1 MPGSIR
7 KVTIAQIGVG
17 NWGRALLRNFSSLEG
32 VCVKTIC
39 DLNSELLQRVRS
51 EHPQARLTT
60 DCQQVLDDDEIEAVV
75 IAAPSTEHAQLA
87 TLALG
92 VNKHVFVEKPMAL
105 TARSAQ
111 EVVHLATQRQRILMV
126 GHLLRYHPAYQR
138 AAEIIEKGELGDVYY
153 MYSTRVNLG
162 VYREKEN
169 ALLSLAPHDI
179 TTAFMYLGDR
189 ALSVSARGTSYLK
202 PGIEDVVFVDIEF
215 ENNRAAH
222 LHVSWL
228 DPHKIRKA
236 TIVGSKKMAV
246 VDDMEPSEK
255 LRIYDK
261 GFTAQKEYASY
272 GEALAIRG
280 GSVVS
285 PYIKMVE
292 PLKLESQHFID
303 CIRTE
308 KTPLTNGADGL
319 RVTQVLEAAQ
329 ISLKELGRRISLDT
343 IN

>member
-1 MPGSIR
+1 MLR
-7 KVTIAQIGVG
+7 TMRTVTIAQIGVG

-32 VCVKTIC
+32 VCVKAVC
-39 DLNSELLQRVRS
+39 DVNPEMFQKVRW
-51 EHPQARLTT
+51 EHPHATLTT
-60 DCQQVLDDDEIEAVV
+60 DHQQVLDDDEIEAVV
-75 IAAPSTEHAQLA
+75 IAASSTEHARLA
-87 TLALG
+87 TLALS

-105 TARSAQ
+105 TTKSAS
-111 EVVHLATQRQRILMV
+111 EVVNLATRQRKILMV
-126 GHLLRYHPAYQR
+126 GHLLRYHPA
-138 AAEIIEKGELGDVYY
+138 IIEQGELGDVYY

-162 VYREKEN
+162 IYREKEN

-179 TTAFMYLGDR
+179 TTAFMYLGNK

-215 ENNRAAH
+215 ANNRTAH

-308 KTPLTNGADGL
+308 RTPLTDGTDGL
-319 RVTQVLEAAQ
+319 KVTQVLEAAQ
-329 ISLKELGRRISLDT
+329 TSLKEFGKRITLDALD
-343 IN
+343 

>member
-1 MPGSIR
+1 MR
-7 KVTIAQIGVG
+7 TVTIAQIGVG

-32 VCVKTIC
+32 VCVKAVC
-39 DLNSELLQRVRS
+39 DVNPDMLQKVRS

-92 VNKHVFVEKPMAL
+92 VDKHVFVEKPMAL
-105 TARSAQ
+105 TARSAH
-111 EVVHLATQRQRILMV
+111 EVVNLAAQRQRILMV

-138 AAEIIEKGELGDVYY
+138 VAEIIKEGELGDVYY

-202 PGIEDVVFVDIEF
+202 PGIEDVVFVEIEF

-308 KTPLTNGADGL
+308 KTPLTDGADGL

-329 ISLKELGRRISLDT
+329 ISLKEFGRRISLDT
-343 IN
+343 LN

>member
-1 MPGSIR
+1 MR
-7 KVTIAQIGVG
+7 TVTIAQIGVG

-32 VCVKTIC
+32 VCVKAVC
-39 DLNSELLQRVRS
+39 DVNPEMLQKVRS
-51 EHPQARLTT
+51 GHPQATLTT
-60 DCQQVLDDDEIEAVV
+60 DCQQVFDDDEIEAIVV
-75 IAAPSTEHAQLA
+75 ATPSAEHAHLA
-87 TLALG
+87 ALALG

-105 TARSAQ
+105 TTRSAQ
-111 EVVHLATQRQRILMV
+111 EVVNLAAQRQRILMV

-138 AAEIIEKGELGDVYY
+138 VAEIIEQGELGDVYY

-162 VYREKEN
+162 IYREKEN

-179 TTAFMYLGDR
+179 TTAFMYLGDK
-189 ALSVSARGTSYLK
+189 AISVSARGTSYLK
-202 PGIEDVVFVDIEF
+202 PGVEDVVFVDIEF
-215 ENNRAAH
+215 ANNRTAH
-222 LHVSWL
+222 LHISWL

-308 KTPLTNGADGL
+308 KTPLTDGADGL
-319 RVTQVLEAAQ
+319 RVTRVLEAAQ
-329 ISLKELGRRISLDT
+329 ISLKEFGRRISLDAV
-343 IN
+343 N

>member
-1 MPGSIR
+1 MR
-7 KVTIAQIGVG
+7 TVTIAQIGVG

-32 VCVKTIC
+32 VCVKAVC
-39 DLNSELLQRVRS
+39 DVNPEMLQKVRS
-51 EHPQARLTT
+51 EHPQAMLTT
-60 DCQQVLDDDEIEAVV
+60 DCQQVFDDDEIEAIVV
-75 IAAPSTEHAQLA
+75 ATPSAEHAHLA
-87 TLALG
+87 ALALG

-105 TARSAQ
+105 TTRSAQ
-111 EVVHLATQRQRILMV
+111 EVVNLAAQRQRILMV

-138 AAEIIEKGELGDVYY
+138 VAEIIEQGELGDVYY

-162 VYREKEN
+162 IYREKEN

-179 TTAFMYLGDR
+179 TTAFMYLGDK
-189 ALSVSARGTSYLK
+189 AISVSARGTSYLK
-202 PGIEDVVFVDIEF
+202 PGVEDVVFVDIEF
-215 ENNRAAH
+215 ANNRTAH
-222 LHVSWL
+222 LHISWL

-308 KTPLTNGADGL
+308 KTPLTDGADGL
-319 RVTQVLEAAQ
+319 RVTRVLEAAQ
-329 ISLKELGRRISLDT
+329 ISLKEFGRRISLDAV
-343 IN
+343 N

>member
-1 MPGSIR
+1 MR
-7 KVTIAQIGVG
+7 TVTIAQIGVG

-32 VCVKTIC
+32 VCVKAVC
-39 DLNSELLQRVRS
+39 DVNPEMLQKVRS
-51 EHPQARLTT
+51 EQQQATLTT
-60 DCQQVLDDDEIEAVV
+60 DCQQVFDDDEIEAIVV
-75 IAAPSTEHAQLA
+75 ATPSAEHAHLA
-87 TLALG
+87 ALALG

-105 TARSAQ
+105 TTRSAQ
-111 EVVHLATQRQRILMV
+111 EVVNLAAQRQRILMV

-138 AAEIIEKGELGDVYY
+138 VAEIIEQGELGDVYY

-162 VYREKEN
+162 IYREKEN

-179 TTAFMYLGDR
+179 TTAFMYLGDK
-189 ALSVSARGTSYLK
+189 AISVSARGTSYLK
-202 PGIEDVVFVDIEF
+202 PGVEDVVFVDIEF
-215 ENNRAAH
+215 ANNRTAH
-222 LHVSWL
+222 LHISWL

-308 KTPLTNGADGL
+308 KTPLTDGADGL
-319 RVTQVLEAAQ
+319 RVTRVLEAAQ
-329 ISLKELGRRISLDT
+329 ISLKEFGRRISLDEV
-343 IN
+343 N

>member
-1 MPGSIR
+1 MDHE
-7 KVTIAQIGVG
+7 Q
-17 NWGRALLRNFSSLEG
+17 ALR
-32 VCVKTIC
+32 
-39 DLNSELLQRVRS
+39 
-51 EHPQARLTT
+51 
-60 DCQQVLDDDEIEAVV
+60 DDEIEAVA
-75 IAAPSTEHAQLA
+75 IAAPSTEHARLA
-87 TLALG
+87 SLALRAG
-92 VNKHVFVEKPMAL
+92 KHVFVEKPMAL
-105 TARSAQ
+105 TANSAQ
-111 EVVHLATQRQRILMV
+111 EVANLASQRRKILMV

-138 AAEIIEKGELGDVYY
+138 VAEMIESGELGEVYY

-162 VYREKEN
+162 VYRETEN

-179 TTAFMYLGDR
+179 TTAFMYLGGK

-202 PGIEDVVFVDIEF
+202 AGIEDVVFVDIEF
-215 ENNRAAH
+215 ENNRMAH

-255 LRIYDK
+255 VRIYDK
-261 GFTAQKEYASY
+261 GFTTQKEYSSY

-292 PLKLESQHFID
+292 PLKLECQHFID
-303 CIRTE
+303 CIRDE
-308 KTPLTNGADGL
+308 KTPLTDGVDGL
-319 RVTQVLEAAQ
+319 RVAQVLEAAQ
-329 ISLKELGRRISLDT
+329 TSLKEFGRRITLHT
-343 IN
+343 LN

>member
-1 MPGSIR
+1 MR

-39 DLNSELLQRVRS
+39 DLNSELLQRVHS
-51 EHPQARLTT
+51 EHPEATLTT

-75 IAAPSTEHAQLA
+75 IATPSIEHARLA
-87 TLALG
+87 ALALG

-111 EVVHLATQRQRILMV
+111 EVVNLAAQRQRILMV

-138 AAEIIEKGELGDVYY
+138 VAEIINEGELGDPYY

-202 PGIEDVVFVDIEF
+202 QGIEDVVFVDIEF

-228 DPHKIRKA
+228 DPHKIRKV

-285 PYIKMVE
+285 PYIKMIE

-308 KTPLTNGADGL
+308 NTPLTDGADGL
-319 RVTQVLEAAQ
+319 RVTRVLEAAQ
-329 ISLKELGRRISLDT
+329 LSLKGFGKRIFLDT
-343 IN
+343 ID

>member
-1 MPGSIR
+1 MR
-7 KVTIAQIGVG
+7 TVTIAQIGVG

-32 VCVKTIC
+32 VCVKAVC
-39 DLNSELLQRVRS
+39 DVNPEMLQKVRS
-51 EHPQARLTT
+51 EHPQATLTT
-60 DCQQVLDDDEIEAVV
+60 DCQQVFDDDEIEAIVV
-75 IAAPSTEHAQLA
+75 ATPSAEHAHLA
-87 TLALG
+87 ALALG

-105 TARSAQ
+105 TTRSAQ
-111 EVVHLATQRQRILMV
+111 EVVNLAAQRQRILMV

-138 AAEIIEKGELGDVYY
+138 VAEIIEQGELGDVYY

-162 VYREKEN
+162 IYREKEN

-179 TTAFMYLGDR
+179 TTAFMYLGDK
-189 ALSVSARGTSYLK
+189 AISVSARGTSYLK
-202 PGIEDVVFVDIEF
+202 PGVEDVVFVDIEF
-215 ENNRAAH
+215 ANNRTAH
-222 LHVSWL
+222 LHISWL

-308 KTPLTNGADGL
+308 KTPLTDGADGL
-319 RVTQVLEAAQ
+319 RVTRVLEAAQ
-329 ISLKELGRRISLDT
+329 ISLKEFGRRISLDAV
-343 IN
+343 N

>member
-1 MPGSIR
+1 MR
-7 KVTIAQIGVG
+7 TVTIAQIGVG

-32 VCVKTIC
+32 VCVKAVC
-39 DLNSELLQRVRS
+39 DVNPEMLQKVRS
-51 EHPQARLTT
+51 EHPQATLTT
-60 DCQQVLDDDEIEAVV
+60 DCQQVFDDDEIEAIVV
-75 IAAPSTEHAQLA
+75 ATPSAEHAHLA
-87 TLALG
+87 ALALG
-92 VNKHVFVEKPMAL
+92 VNKHAFVEKPMAL
-105 TARSAQ
+105 TTRSAQ
-111 EVVHLATQRQRILMV
+111 EVVNLAAQRQRILMV

-138 AAEIIEKGELGDVYY
+138 VAEIIEQGELGEVYY

-162 VYREKEN
+162 IYREKEN

-179 TTAFMYLGDR
+179 TTAFMYLGDK
-189 ALSVSARGTSYLK
+189 AISVSARGTSYLK
-202 PGIEDVVFVDIEF
+202 PGVEDVVFVDIEF
-215 ENNRAAH
+215 ANNRTAH
-222 LHVSWL
+222 LHISWL

-308 KTPLTNGADGL
+308 KTPLTDGADGL
-319 RVTQVLEAAQ
+319 RVTRVLEAAQ
-329 ISLKELGRRISLDT
+329 ISLKEFGRRISLDAV
-343 IN
+343 N

>member
-1 MPGSIR
+1 MR
-7 KVTIAQIGVG
+7 TVTIAQIGVG

-32 VCVKTIC
+32 VCVKAVC
-39 DLNSELLQRVRS
+39 DLNPEMLQKVRS
-51 EHPQARLTT
+51 EHPQATLTT
-60 DCQQVLDDDEIEAVV
+60 DHQQILDDDEIEAVV
-75 IAAPSTEHAQLA
+75 IAAPSTEHAELA
-87 TLALG
+87 ALALS
-92 VNKHVFVEKPMAL
+92 VDKHVFVEKPMAL
-105 TARSAQ
+105 TARSAK
-111 EVVHLATQRQRILMV
+111 EVVSLATQRRKILMV
-126 GHLLRYHPAYQR
+126 GHLLRYHPAYER
-138 AAEIIEKGELGDVYY
+138 VAEIIKEGELGDVYY

-285 PYIKMVE
+285 PYIKMIE

-303 CIRTE
+303 CVRTE
-308 KTPLTNGADGL
+308 KTPLTDGTDGL
-319 RVTQVLEAAQ
+319 RVTRVLEAAQ
-329 ISLKELGRRISLDT
+329 ISLKEFGKRISLDT
-343 IN
+343 VN

>member
-1 MPGSIR
+1 MR
-7 KVTIAQIGVG
+7 TVTIAQIGVG

-32 VCVKTIC
+32 VRVKTVC
-39 DLNSELLQRVRS
+39 DVNPEMLERVRS
-51 EHPQARLTT
+51 EHPQATLTT
-60 DCQQVLDDDEIEAVV
+60 DHRQVFDDDEIGAVV
-75 IAAPSTEHAQLA
+75 IATPSTEHAQLA
-87 TLALG
+87 ALALSI
-92 VNKHVFVEKPMAL
+92 NKHVFVEKPMAL
-105 TARSAQ
+105 TARSAE
-111 EVVHLATQRQRILMV
+111 EVVNLATQRQRILMV

-138 AAEIIEKGELGDVYY
+138 VAEIIKEGELGDVYY

-179 TTAFMYLGDR
+179 TTAFMYLGDK

-308 KTPLTNGADGL
+308 KTPLTDGADGL
-319 RVTQVLEAAQ
+319 RVTRVLEAAQ
-329 ISLKELGRRISLDT
+329 ISLKEFGRRISLDT
-343 IN
+343 AN

>member
-1 MPGSIR
+1 
-7 KVTIAQIGVG
+7 
-17 NWGRALLRNFSSLEG
+17 
-32 VCVKTIC
+32 
-39 DLNSELLQRVRS
+39 
-51 EHPQARLTT
+51 
-60 DCQQVLDDDEIEAVV
+60 
-75 IAAPSTEHAQLA
+75 
-87 TLALG
+87 LG

>member
-1 MPGSIR
+1 MR
-7 KVTIAQIGVG
+7 TVTIAQIGVG

-51 EHPQARLTT
+51 EHPQATITT
-60 DCQQVLDDDEIEAVV
+60 DHRQILDDDEIEAVI
-75 IAAPSTEHAQLA
+75 IAAPSTEHARLA
-87 TLALG
+87 ALALS
-92 VNKHVFVEKPMAL
+92 VSKHVFVEKPMAL

-111 EVVHLATQRQRILMV
+111 EVVNLAAQRERILMV

-138 AAEIIEKGELGDVYY
+138 VAEIIKDGELGDVYY

-179 TTAFMYLGDR
+179 TTAFMYLGDK

-308 KTPLTNGADGL
+308 KTPLTDGSDGL
-319 RVTQVLEAAQ
+319 RVTRVLEAAQ
-329 ISLKELGRRISLDT
+329 LSLKDFGKRVPLDT